1 MKKIILT
8 SLIATLA
15 LTACDKKQAEAPAET
30 TTTEAATPVTE
41 AANTSENTADTQ
53 HNHDHDYA
61 HDHSHEH
68 DDHAEHDHDHDHAHD
83 HGDHAHHHH
92 HHDGDKFQC
101 GDKNINIAVHNH
113 EGEIEAHLTADDI
126 TYDLNQDPND
136 KKRFTTDEGIEG
148 DGKPMTLILDGNK
161 AQVLGANN
169 AALLDCTK
177 S

>member
-8 SLIATLA
+8 SLVATLA

-30 TTTEAATPVTE
+30 TTTKAAPSTE

-53 HNHDHDYA
+53 HNHDHAHD

-68 DDHAEHDHDHDHAHD
+68 DDHAEHDHNHDHAHD
-83 HGDHAHHHH
+83 HGDHAHHH
-92 HHDGDKFQC
+92 DGDKFQC
-101 GDKNINIAVHNH
+101 GDNSINIAVHNH

-126 TYDLNQDPND
+126 TYDLNQDLND

-169 AALLDCTK
+169 ATLLDCTK

>member
-8 SLIATLA
+8 SLVATLA

-30 TTTEAATPVTE
+30 TTTEAAAPATE
-41 AANTSENTADTQ
+41 VASTSDNTTDTN
-53 HNHDHDYA
+53 HGHDHAHDHD
-61 HDHSHEH
+61 HEH
-68 DDHAEHDHDHDHAHD
+68 GDHAEHDHDHDHAHD

-92 HHDGDKFQC
+92 HDGDKFQC
-101 GDKNINIAVHNH
+101 GDKSVSIAVHNH
-113 EGEIEAHLTADDI
+113 EGEIEAYLTADDI

-169 AALLDCTK
+169 ATLLDCTK

>member
-8 SLIATLA
+8 SLVATLA

-30 TTTEAATPVTE
+30 TTTKAAPATE
-41 AANTSENTADTQ
+41 TANISENTADTQ
-53 HNHDHDYA
+53 HNHDHAHD

-68 DDHAEHDHDHDHAHD
+68 DDHAEHDHNHDHAHD
-83 HGDHAHHHH
+83 HGDHAHHH
-92 HHDGDKFQC
+92 DGDKFQC
-101 GDKNINIAVHNH
+101 GDKSINIAVHNH

-126 TYDLNQDPND
+126 TYDLNQDLND

-169 AALLDCTK
+169 ATLLDCTK

>member
-8 SLIATLA
+8 SLVATLA

-30 TTTEAATPVTE
+30 TTTKAALATE
-41 AANTSENTADTQ
+41 AANISENTADTQ
-53 HNHDHDYA
+53 HNHDHAHD

-68 DDHAEHDHDHDHAHD
+68 DDHAEHDHNHDHAHD
-83 HGDHAHHHH
+83 HGDHAHHH
-92 HHDGDKFQC
+92 DGDKFQC
-101 GDKNINIAVHNH
+101 GDKSINIAVHNH

-126 TYDLNQDPND
+126 TYDLNQDLND

-169 AALLDCTK
+169 ATLLDCTK

>member
-8 SLIATLA
+8 SLVATLA

-30 TTTEAATPVTE
+30 TTTKAAPATE
-41 AANTSENTADTQ
+41 AANISENTADTQ
-53 HNHDHDYA
+53 HNHDHAHD

-68 DDHAEHDHDHDHAHD
+68 DDHAEHDHNHDHAHD
-83 HGDHAHHHH
+83 HGDHAHHH
-92 HHDGDKFQC
+92 DGDKFQC
-101 GDKNINIAVHNH
+101 GDKSINIAVHNH

-126 TYDLNQDPND
+126 TYDLNQDLND
-136 KKRFTTDEGIEG
+136 KKRFTTNEGIEG

-169 AALLDCTK
+169 ATLLDCTK

>member
-1 MKKIILT
+1 MMKKIILT
-8 SLIATLA
+8 SLVATLA

-30 TTTEAATPVTE
+30 TTTKAAPATE
-41 AANTSENTADTQ
+41 AANISENTADTQ
-53 HNHDHDYA
+53 HNHDHAHD

-68 DDHAEHDHDHDHAHD
+68 DDHAEHDHNHDHAHD
-83 HGDHAHHHH
+83 HGDHAHHH
-92 HHDGDKFQC
+92 DGDKFQC
-101 GDKNINIAVHNH
+101 GDKSINIAVHNH

-126 TYDLNQDPND
+126 TYDLNQDLND

-169 AALLDCTK
+169 ATLLDCTK

>member
-1 MKKIILT
+1 MKKI
-8 SLIATLA
+8 LIPALA
-15 LTACDKKQAEAPAET
+15 LTLGLTACQKAEETPTEPKTETAAPAEQAT
-30 TTTEAATPVTE
+30 THDHAHGEH
-41 AANTSENTADTQ
+41 
-53 HNHDHDYA
+53 HNH
-61 HDHSHEH
+61 EH
-68 DDHAEHDHDHDHAHD
+68 KDSKHNNEHGDHAEHDHDHAHD

-92 HHDGDKFQC
+92 HDGDKFQC
-101 GDKNINIAVHNH
+101 GDKSVSIAVHNH

-126 TYDLNQDPND
+126 TYDLNQDLND

-169 AALLDCTK
+169 ATLLDCTK

>member
-8 SLIATLA
+8 SLVATLA

-30 TTTEAATPVTE
+30 TTTKAAPSTE

-53 HNHDHDYA
+53 HNHDHAHD

-68 DDHAEHDHDHDHAHD
+68 DDHAEHDHNHDHAHD
-83 HGDHAHHHH
+83 HGDHAHHH
-92 HHDGDKFQC
+92 DGDEFQC
-101 GDKNINIAVHNH
+101 GDKSINIAVHNH

-126 TYDLNQDPND
+126 TYDLNQDLND

-169 AALLDCTK
+169 ATLLDCTK

>member
-1 MKKIILT
+1 MKKI
-8 SLIATLA
+8 LIPALA
-15 LTACDKKQAEAPAET
+15 LTLGLTACQKAEETPTEPKTETAAPAEQAT
-30 TTTEAATPVTE
+30 THDHAHGEH
-41 AANTSENTADTQ
+41 
-53 HNHDHDYA
+53 HNH
-61 HDHSHEH
+61 EH
-68 DDHAEHDHDHDHAHD
+68 KDSKHNNEHGDHAEHDHDHDHAHD

-92 HHDGDKFQC
+92 HDGDKFQC
-101 GDKNINIAVHNH
+101 GDKSVSIAVHNH
-113 EGEIEAHLTADDI
+113 EGEIEAYLTADDI

-169 AALLDCTK
+169 ATLLDCTK

>member
-8 SLIATLA
+8 SLVATLA

-30 TTTEAATPVTE
+30 TTTKAAPSTE
-41 AANTSENTADTQ
+41 AANISENTADTQ
-53 HNHDHDYA
+53 HNHDHAHD

-68 DDHAEHDHDHDHAHD
+68 DDHAEHDHNHDHAHD
-83 HGDHAHHHH
+83 HGDHAHHH
-92 HHDGDKFQC
+92 DGDKFQC
-101 GDKNINIAVHNH
+101 GDKSINIAVHNH

-126 TYDLNQDPND
+126 TYDLNQNLND
-136 KKRFTTDEGIEG
+136 KKRFTTNEGIEG

-169 AALLDCTK
+169 ATLLDCTK

>member
-8 SLIATLA
+8 SLVATLA

-30 TTTEAATPVTE
+30 TTTKAAPATE
-41 AANTSENTADTQ
+41 AANISENTADTQ
-53 HNHDHDYA
+53 HNHDHAHD

-68 DDHAEHDHDHDHAHD
+68 DDHAEHDHNHDHAHD
-83 HGDHAHHHH
+83 HGDHAHHH
-92 HHDGDKFQC
+92 DGDKFQC
-101 GDKNINIAVHNH
+101 GDKSINIAVHNH

-126 TYDLNQDPND
+126 TYDLNQDLND

-169 AALLDCTK
+169 VTLLDCTK

>member
-8 SLIATLA
+8 SLVVTLA

-30 TTTEAATPVTE
+30 TTTKAAPATE
-41 AANTSENTADTQ
+41 AANISENTADTQ
-53 HNHDHDYA
+53 HNHDHAHD

-68 DDHAEHDHDHDHAHD
+68 DDHAEHDHNHDHAHD
-83 HGDHAHHHH
+83 HGDHAHHH
-92 HHDGDKFQC
+92 DGDKFQC
-101 GDKNINIAVHNH
+101 GDKSINIAVHNH

-126 TYDLNQDPND
+126 TYDLNQDLND

-169 AALLDCTK
+169 ATLLDCTK

>member
-8 SLIATLA
+8 SLVATLA

-30 TTTEAATPVTE
+30 TTTKAAPATE
-41 AANTSENTADTQ
+41 AANISENTADTQ
-53 HNHDHDYA
+53 HNHDHAHD

-68 DDHAEHDHDHDHAHD
+68 DDHAEHDHNHDHAHD
-83 HGDHAHHHH
+83 HGDHAHHH
-92 HHDGDKFQC
+92 DGDKFQC
-101 GDKNINIAVHNH
+101 GDKSINIAVHNH

-126 TYDLNQDPND
+126 TYDLNQDLND
-136 KKRFTTDEGIEG
+136 KKRFTTDGGIEG

-169 AALLDCTK
+169 ATLLDCTK

>member
-8 SLIATLA
+8 SLVATLA

-30 TTTEAATPVTE
+30 TTTKAAPSTE

-53 HNHDHDYA
+53 HNHDHAHD

-68 DDHAEHDHDHDHAHD
+68 DDHAEHDHNHDHAHD
-83 HGDHAHHHH
+83 HGDHAHHH
-92 HHDGDKFQC
+92 DGDKFQC
-101 GDKNINIAVHNH
+101 GDKSINIAVHNH

-126 TYDLNQDPND
+126 TYDLNQNLND
-136 KKRFTTDEGIEG
+136 KKRFTTNEGIEG

-169 AALLDCTK
+169 ATLLDCTK

>member
-8 SLIATLA
+8 SLVATLA

-30 TTTEAATPVTE
+30 TTTEAAAPGTE

-53 HNHDHDYA
+53 HNHDHN
-61 HDHSHEH
+61 HEH
-68 DDHAEHDHDHDHAHD
+68 DDHAEHDHNHDHAHD
-83 HGDHAHHHH
+83 HGDHAHHH
-92 HHDGDKFQC
+92 DGDKFQC
-101 GDKNINIAVHNH
+101 GDKSINIAVHNH
-113 EGEIEAHLTADDI
+113 EGEIEALLTADDI
-126 TYDLNQDPND
+126 TYDLNQDLND

-148 DGKPMTLILDGNK
+148 DDKPMTLILDGNK

-169 AALLDCTK
+169 ATLLDCTK

>member
-8 SLIATLA
+8 SLVATLA

-30 TTTEAATPVTE
+30 TTTEAATPSTE
-41 AANTSENTADTQ
+41 AANISENTADTQ
-53 HNHDHDYA
+53 HNHDHAHD

-68 DDHAEHDHDHDHAHD
+68 DDHAEHDHDHAHD
-83 HGDHAHHHH
+83 HGDHAH

-101 GDKNINIAVHNH
+101 GDKSINIAVHNH

-126 TYDLNQDPND
+126 TYDLNQNLND
-136 KKRFTTDEGIEG
+136 KKRFTTNEGIEG

-169 AALLDCTK
+169 ATLLDCTK

>member
-8 SLIATLA
+8 SLVATLA

-30 TTTEAATPVTE
+30 TTTKAAPATE
-41 AANTSENTADTQ
+41 AANISENTADTQ
-53 HNHDHDYA
+53 HNHDHAHD

-68 DDHAEHDHDHDHAHD
+68 DDHAEHDHNHDHAHD
-83 HGDHAHHHH
+83 HGDHAHHH
-92 HHDGDKFQC
+92 DGDKFQC
-101 GDKNINIAVHNH
+101 GDKSINIAVHNH

-126 TYDLNQDPND
+126 TYDLNQNLND
-136 KKRFTTDEGIEG
+136 KKRFTTNEGIEG

-169 AALLDCTK
+169 ATLLDCTK

>member
-8 SLIATLA
+8 SLVATLA

-30 TTTEAATPVTE
+30 TTTKAAPATE

-53 HNHDHDYA
+53 HNHDHAHD

-68 DDHAEHDHDHDHAHD
+68 DDHAEHDHNHDHAHD
-83 HGDHAHHHH
+83 HGDHAHHR
-92 HHDGDKFQC
+92 DGDKFQC
-101 GDKNINIAVHNH
+101 GDKSINIAVHNH

-126 TYDLNQDPND
+126 TYDLNQNLND
-136 KKRFTTDEGIEG
+136 KKRFTTNEGIEG

-169 AALLDCTK
+169 ATLLDCTK

>member
-8 SLIATLA
+8 SLVATLA

-30 TTTEAATPVTE
+30 TTTEAAAPATE

-53 HNHDHDYA
+53 HNHDHAHD

-68 DDHAEHDHDHDHAHD
+68 DDHAEHDHNHDHAHD
-83 HGDHAHHHH
+83 HGDHVH

-101 GDKNINIAVHNH
+101 GDKSINIAVHNH

-126 TYDLNQDPND
+126 TYDLNQDLND

-169 AALLDCTK
+169 ATLLDCTK

>member
-8 SLIATLA
+8 SLVATLA

-30 TTTEAATPVTE
+30 TTTKAAPATE
-41 AANTSENTADTQ
+41 AANISENTADTQ
-53 HNHDHDYA
+53 HNHDHAHD

-68 DDHAEHDHDHDHAHD
+68 DDHAEHDHNRDHAHD
-83 HGDHAHHHH
+83 HGDHAHHH
-92 HHDGDKFQC
+92 DGDKFQC
-101 GDKNINIAVHNH
+101 GDKSINIAVHNH

-126 TYDLNQDPND
+126 TYDLNQDLND

-169 AALLDCTK
+169 ATLLDCTK

>member
-8 SLIATLA
+8 SLVATLA

-30 TTTEAATPVTE
+30 TTTKAAPATE

-53 HNHDHDYA
+53 HNHDHAHD

-68 DDHAEHDHDHDHAHD
+68 DDHAEHDHNHDHAHD
-83 HGDHAHHHH
+83 HGDHAHHH
-92 HHDGDKFQC
+92 DGDKFQC
-101 GDKNINIAVHNH
+101 GDKSINIAVHNH

-126 TYDLNQDPND
+126 TYDLNQNLND
-136 KKRFTTDEGIEG
+136 KKRFTTNEGIEG

-169 AALLDCTK
+169 ATLLDCTK

>member
-1 MKKIILT
+1 MKKI
-8 SLIATLA
+8 LIPALA
-15 LTACDKKQAEAPAET
+15 LTLGLTACQKAEETPTEPKTETAAPAEQAT
-30 TTTEAATPVTE
+30 THDHAHGEH
-41 AANTSENTADTQ
+41 
-53 HNHDHDYA
+53 HNH
-61 HDHSHEH
+61 EH
-68 DDHAEHDHDHDHAHD
+68 KDSKHNNEHGDHAEHDHDHAHD

-92 HHDGDKFQC
+92 HDGDKFQC
-101 GDKNINIAVHNH
+101 GDKSVSIAVHNH
-113 EGEIEAHLTADDI
+113 EGEIEAYLTADDI

-169 AALLDCTK
+169 ATLLDCTK

>member
-1 MKKIILT
+1 MKKI
-8 SLIATLA
+8 LIPALA
-15 LTACDKKQAEAPAET
+15 LTLGLTACQKAEETPTEPKTETAAPAEQAT
-30 TTTEAATPVTE
+30 THDHAHGEH
-41 AANTSENTADTQ
+41 
-53 HNHDHDYA
+53 HNH
-61 HDHSHEH
+61 EH
-68 DDHAEHDHDHDHAHD
+68 KDSKYNNEHGDHAEHDHDHAHD

-92 HHDGDKFQC
+92 HDGDKFQC
-101 GDKNINIAVHNH
+101 GDKSVSIAVHNH
-113 EGEIEAHLTADDI
+113 EGEIEAYLTADDI

-169 AALLDCTK
+169 ATLLDCTK

>member
-8 SLIATLA
+8 SLVATLA

-30 TTTEAATPVTE
+30 TTTKAAPATE

-53 HNHDHDYA
+53 HNHDHAHD

-68 DDHAEHDHDHDHAHD
+68 DDHAEHDHNHDHAHD
-83 HGDHAHHHH
+83 HGDHAHHH
-92 HHDGDKFQC
+92 DGDEFQC
-101 GDKNINIAVHNH
+101 GDKSINIAVHNH

-126 TYDLNQDPND
+126 TYDLNQDLND

-169 AALLDCTK
+169 ATLLDCTK

>member
-8 SLIATLA
+8 SLVATLA

-30 TTTEAATPVTE
+30 TTTEAAAPATE
-41 AANTSENTADTQ
+41 VASTSDNTTDT
-53 HNHDHDYA
+53 NHG
-61 HDHSHEH
+61 
-68 DDHAEHDHDHDHAHD
+68 HDHAHD

-92 HHDGDKFQC
+92 HDGDKFQC
-101 GDKNINIAVHNH
+101 GDKSVSIAVHNH
-113 EGEIEAHLTADDI
+113 EGEIEAYLTADDI
-126 TYDLNQDPND
+126 TYDLNQDLND

-169 AALLDCTK
+169 ATLLDCTK

>member
-8 SLIATLA
+8 SLVATLA

-30 TTTEAATPVTE
+30 TTTEAAAPATE
-41 AANTSENTADTQ
+41 VASTSDNTTDTN
-53 HNHDHDYA
+53 HGHDHAHDHD
-61 HDHSHEH
+61 HEH
-68 DDHAEHDHDHDHAHD
+68 GDHAEHDHDHDHAHD

-92 HHDGDKFQC
+92 HDGDKFQC
-101 GDKNINIAVHNH
+101 GDKSVSIAVHNH
-113 EGEIEAHLTADDI
+113 EGEIEAYLTADDI
-126 TYDLNQDPND
+126 TYDLNQDLND

-169 AALLDCTK
+169 ATLLDCTK

>member
-8 SLIATLA
+8 SLVATLA

-30 TTTEAATPVTE
+30 TTTKAAPATE

-53 HNHDHDYA
+53 HNHDHAHD

-68 DDHAEHDHDHDHAHD
+68 DDHAEHDHNHDHAHD
-83 HGDHAHHHH
+83 HGDHAHHH
-92 HHDGDKFQC
+92 DGDKFQC
-101 GDKNINIAVHNH
+101 GDKSINIAVHNH

-126 TYDLNQDPND
+126 TYDLNQDLND

-169 AALLDCTK
+169 ATLLDCTK

>member
-8 SLIATLA
+8 SLVATLA

-30 TTTEAATPVTE
+30 TTTEAAAPATE
-41 AANTSENTADTQ
+41 VASTSDNTTDTN
-53 HNHDHDYA
+53 HGHDHAHDHD
-61 HDHSHEH
+61 HEH
-68 DDHAEHDHDHDHAHD
+68 GDHAEHDHDHAHD

-92 HHDGDKFQC
+92 HDGDKFQC
-101 GDKNINIAVHNH
+101 GDKSVSIAVHNH
-113 EGEIEAHLTADDI
+113 EGEIEAYLTADDI

-148 DGKPMTLILDGNK
+148 DGKPMTLNLDGNK

-169 AALLDCTK
+169 ATLLDCTK

>member
-8 SLIATLA
+8 SLVATLA

-30 TTTEAATPVTE
+30 TTTKAAPATE
-41 AANTSENTADTQ
+41 AANISENTADTQ
-53 HNHDHDYA
+53 HNHDHAHD

-68 DDHAEHDHDHDHAHD
+68 DDHAEHDHNHDHAHD
-83 HGDHAHHHH
+83 HGDHAHHH
-92 HHDGDKFQC
+92 DGDKFQC
-101 GDKNINIAVHNH
+101 GDKSINIAVHNH

-126 TYDLNQDPND
+126 TYDLNQDLND

-169 AALLDCTK
+169 ATLLDCTK

>member
-8 SLIATLA
+8 SLVATLA

-30 TTTEAATPVTE
+30 TTIEAAAPATE
-41 AANTSENTADTQ
+41 AANISENTADTQ
-53 HNHDHDYA
+53 HNHDHAHD

-68 DDHAEHDHDHDHAHD
+68 DDHAEHDHNHDHAHD
-83 HGDHAHHHH
+83 HGDHAHHH
-92 HHDGDKFQC
+92 DGDKFQC
-101 GDKNINIAVHNH
+101 GDKSINIAVHNH

-126 TYDLNQDPND
+126 TYDLNQNLND
-136 KKRFTTDEGIEG
+136 KKRFTTNEGIEG

-169 AALLDCTK
+169 ATLLDCTK

>member
-8 SLIATLA
+8 SLVATLA

-30 TTTEAATPVTE
+30 TTTKAAPSTE

-53 HNHDHDYA
+53 HNHDHAHD

-68 DDHAEHDHDHDHAHD
+68 DDHAEHDHNHDHAHD
-83 HGDHAHHHH
+83 HGDHAHHH
-92 HHDGDKFQC
+92 DGDEFQC
-101 GDKNINIAVHNH
+101 GDKSINIAVHNH

-126 TYDLNQDPND
+126 TYDLNQNLND
-136 KKRFTTDEGIEG
+136 KKRFTTNEGIEG

-169 AALLDCTK
+169 ATLLDCTK